1 MISCRA
7 CGSKDVR
14 CSRNT
19 GLLWGVLKKMALV
32 PYRCR
37 SCRACFLRSG
47 SKLAAQTSR
56 HRLQRFGFSPMAH
69 VANGSGV
76 RPRPA
81 L

>member
-19 GLLWGVLKKMALV
+19 GVLWNVLKKLSLV

-37 SCRACFLRSG
+37 SCRRRFLRSG
-47 SKLAAQTSR
+47 WKLAAQTSR
-56 HRLQRFGFSPMAH
+56 HRLQRFGFAPPVVLASHATR
-69 VANGSGV
+69 S
-76 RPRPA
+76 R
-81 L
+81 